1 MDLGRK
7 GCTWLHLAVL
17 GWTWLD
23 YWIWVNLSGLV
34 GTCIN
39 LGGLGWTWLDLGE
52 LGWTWVYLGRH
63 G

>member
-52 LGWTWVYLGRH
+52 LG
-63 G
+63 